1 MSMVAAPS
9 IIAASLWPD
18 PKVERSIFGTADPE
32 AIWGQVLE
40 ACPEAEDCFAFRVS
54 IGALFGL
61 QLRDGSRVALKI
73 HTRAYSSEYLA
84 AAQAVQV
91 HLWQRGF
98 PCPRPLGARGRATLE
113 EWREEGV
120 YRDGHVPEVRCAL
133 AVAFERLIE
142 LTDELRPLPRLE
154 RGFAFPRGATQLW
167 PTPHNVLFDFEATSA
182 GAEWIDEIAAA
193 ALAVRDERI
202 GREVVGHGDWVA
214 NHVRFDGTEPAVAY
228 DWDSLDT
235 DREPNLVGCAAAT
248 FTYNE
253 QLSVEMEPS
262 VEETRAF
269 VADYEAACGV
279 PLTAD
284 ELRATRAA
292 AVYVRAYA
300 TRCGHAVCGAIDRA
314 AVEAY
319 AEALL

>member
-1 MSMVAAPS
+1 
-9 IIAASLWPD
+9 
-18 PKVERSIFGTADPE
+18 
-32 AIWGQVLE
+32 VLE
-40 ACPEAEDCFAFRVS
+40 TCPNAEDCFAFRVS

-61 QLRDGSRVALKI
+61 ELHDGSRVALKI
-73 HTRAYSSEYLA
+73 HTPAYSSEYLA
-84 AAQAVQV
+84 AAQAVQE

-98 PCPRPLGARGRATLE
+98 PCPRPLGTRGRATLE
-113 EWREEGV
+113 EWRDQGL
-120 YRDGHVPEVRCAL
+120 YRDGHLPEVRRAL
-133 AVAFERLIE
+133 AFALARLIE

-167 PTPHNVLFDFEATSA
+167 PTPHNVLFDFEATKA

-193 ALAVRDERI
+193 AAAVRDERI

-214 NHVRFDGTEPAVAY
+214 NQVRFDGAEPCVAY
-228 DWDSLDT
+228 DWDSLET
-235 DREPNLVGCAAAT
+235 DREPNLLGCAAAT

-253 QLSVEMEPS
+253 QLPVELEPS

-269 VADYEAACGV
+269 VADYEAARGAS
-279 PLTAD
+279 LTAD
-284 ELRATRAA
+284 ERCATCAA

-300 TRCGHAVCGAIDRA
+300 TRCGHAVGGDIDRA

-319 AEALL
+319 AQALL